1 MTIAGDERTLMARL
15 RARDAGA
22 FRMLVDRHMSLLLG
36 VARRILRDEAEA
48 EDVVQEAFVKL
59 WQSGAGLE
67 IGDAGVRPWLRRVV
81 TNQCI
86 DRIRAGRRTDVTDQ
100 IPEQPVPA
108 TQLTNLA
115 ENDLSARVTFAVQ
128 QLPERQR
135 QALALFHFEG
145 LSQSE
150 VAAALA
156 VSDEAVESLLSR
168 ARRTLRGAL
177 RDEWRQ
183 LLPGDGGES

>member
-36 VARRILRDEAEA
+36 VARRILHDEAEA

-108 TQLTNLA
+108 TQLTSLA
-115 ENDLSARVTFAVQ
+115 ENDLSARVTSALQ

>member
-1 MTIAGDERTLMARL
+1 MP
-15 RARDAGA
+15 
-22 FRMLVDRHMSLLLG
+22 LLLG
-36 VARRILRDEAEA
+36 VARRILQDEAEA

-81 TNQCI
+81 TNHCI
-86 DRIRAGRRTDVTDQ
+86 DRIRAGRRTDVTDE
-100 IPEQPVPA
+100 IPEQPVAA
-108 TQLTNLA
+108 TQFTNLA
-115 ENDLSARVTFAVQ
+115 ESDLSARIARAMQ
-128 QLPERQR
+128 DLPERQR

-156 VSDEAVESLLSR
+156 ISDEAVESLLSR
-168 ARRTLRGAL
+168 ARRTLRSTL
-177 RDEWRQ
+177 KEEWRQ
-183 LLPGDGGES
+183 LLPGDSGES

>member
-1 MTIAGDERTLMARL
+1 MTTAGDERTLMTRL

-22 FRMLVDRHMSLLLG
+22 FRMLVDRHMPVLLG
-36 VARRILRDEAEA
+36 VARRILQDEAES

-59 WQSGAGLE
+59 WQNGAALE

-86 DRIRAGRRTDVTDQ
+86 DRIRSGRRTDVTDEV
-100 IPEQPVPA
+100 PEQPVAA
-108 TQLTNLA
+108 TQFTSLA
-115 ENDLSARVTFAVQ
+115 ESDLSARVSLALQ
-128 QLPERQR
+128 RLPERQR

-150 VAAALA
+150 VAKALA

-168 ARRTLRGAL
+168 ARRTLRGVL
-177 RDEWRQ
+177 KDEWRQ
-183 LLPGDGGES
+183 LLPGDGEAS

>member
-36 VARRILRDEAEA
+36 VARRILHDEAEA

-108 TQLTNLA
+108 TQLTSLA
-115 ENDLSARVTFAVQ
+115 ENDLSARVTFALQ

-183 LLPGDGGES
+183 LLPGDGDES

>member
-22 FRMLVDRHMSLLLG
+22 FRMLVDRHMSVLLG

-108 TQLTNLA
+108 TQLTSLA
-115 ENDLSARVTFAVQ
+115 ENDLSARVTFALQ

-145 LSQSE
+145 LSQNE

>member
-67 IGDAGVRPWLRRVV
+67 IGDSGVRPWLRRVV

-108 TQLTNLA
+108 TQLTSLA
-115 ENDLSARVTFAVQ
+115 EHDLSARVTFALQ

-145 LSQSE
+145 LSQNE